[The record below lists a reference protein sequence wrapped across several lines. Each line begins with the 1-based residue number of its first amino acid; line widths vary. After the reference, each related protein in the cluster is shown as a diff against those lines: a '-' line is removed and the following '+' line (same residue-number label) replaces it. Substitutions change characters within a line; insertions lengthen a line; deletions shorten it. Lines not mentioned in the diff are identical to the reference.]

1 MRIVISVMVAIWA
14 LLGPLHAQANAD
26 PLRET
31 ERLIEAHRY
40 GEARDALAS
49 FWSRAGDSVRGDQR
63 ARALY
68 LRSVLAESL
77 DDAERDLLRIVIE
90 HPQAA
95 DADRALFRLALSRT
109 ARGDS
114 EGAGTYLE
122 RLVRDYPTSP
132 LRSSARVSLGLGSD
146 ESPAPPTPAP
156 AGTAPAGRAAAA
168 GAVPARG
175 ATGPA
180 AAATQLTVQ
189 VGQFAT
195 FAGAE
200 TLRDQLRAAGFQP
213 YLARVG
219 QSGMTVVR
227 VGQYP
232 DRAAAE
238 AMARRIGQ
246 AGFSTRVTSIY
257 AN

>member
-1 MRIVISVMVAIWA
+1 MRIVISAMMAMSA
-14 LLGPLHAQANAD
+14 LLGPVHAQANAD
-26 PLRET
+26 PLGET
-31 ERLIEAHRY
+31 ERLIAGHWY

-49 FWSRAGDSVRGDQR
+49 FWRRAGDSVRGDQR

-77 DDAERDLLRIVIE
+77 DDAEQDLLRIVIE

-95 DADRALFRLALSRT
+95 DADRALFRLALART

-114 EGAGTYLE
+114 EGAELYLE
-122 RLVRDYPTSP
+122 RLDRDYPTSP
-132 LRSSARVSLGLGSD
+132 LRSSARVNPGLGAE
-146 ESPAPPTPAP
+146 ESSRMPTPAP
-156 AGTAPAGRAAAA
+156 AGAAPAGRAVAA

-195 FAGAE
+195 FADAE
-200 TLRDQLRAAGFQP
+200 ALRDQLRAAGFQP

-219 QSGMTVVR
+219 QSGTTVVR

-232 DRAAAE
+232 ERAAAE
-238 AMARRIGQ
+238 AMARRLGQ